1 MYGEEIPYK
10 VKTESTDSNAK
21 REYWD
26 AAIGLQQVDGLVP
39 SRYLY
44 ELSEKNVQ
52 GDLTLDQVEVLLNK
66 HYSSDNRETPVK
78 LLEQEA
84 DFVSQRIV
92 RLLDAAPFT
101 MNAIFFKEIHREL
114 FTDIKGIESNAGVYR
129 SYDIMKEEPILY
141 GRSVFYSY
149 SRFIAHTLDGFIHD
163 ESSQMR
169 LYSYPLTGDDIKRIA
184 KFTASIWQVH
194 PFVEGNTRS
203 TDVVIELD
211 LRWLGYAVDNSQFA
225 EHSEYFRNAL
235 VRACFFDNK
244 VGVIQTTEYIEAFFD
259 NLLNGAT
266 HTLDSAELFVENLR
280 RITDRNRDDNGC
292 ITGL

>member
-1 MYGEEIPYK
+1 MYSEEIPYT
-10 VKTESTDSNAK
+10 VKTESTDSKKK
-21 REYWD
+21 REYWGT
-26 AAIGLQQVDGLVP
+26 AIGLQQVDGLVP
-39 SRYLY
+39 SRYLH
-44 ELSEKNVQ
+44 ELSERNIQ
-52 GDLTLDQVEVLLNK
+52 GGLTLDQVEVLLTR
-66 HYSSDNRETPVK
+66 HYSSDNQETPVN

-101 MNAIFFKEIHREL
+101 MNSIFFKEIHREL
-114 FTDIKGIESNAGVYR
+114 FTGIKGIESSAGVYR
-129 SYDIMKEEPILY
+129 SYDIMKEEPILH

-149 SRFIAHTLDGFIHD
+149 SRFIANTLDGFIHD

-194 PFVEGNTRS
+194 PFVEGNTR
-203 TDVVIELD
+203 TTAVFIELY
-211 LRWLGYAVDNSQFA
+211 LRWLGYDVDNSQFA

-244 VGVIQTTEYIEAFFD
+244 VGVTQTTEYIEGFFD
-259 NLLNGAT
+259 NLLIGAT
-266 HTLDSAELFVENLR
+266 HKLDSAELFVDLLEP
-280 RITDRNRDDNGC
+280 IE
-292 ITGL
+292 